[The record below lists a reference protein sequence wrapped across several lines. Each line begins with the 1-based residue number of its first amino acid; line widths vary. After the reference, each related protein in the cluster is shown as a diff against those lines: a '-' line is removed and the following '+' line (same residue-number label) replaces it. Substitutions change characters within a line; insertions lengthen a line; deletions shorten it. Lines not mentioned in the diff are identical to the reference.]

1 MATVFNETIFLKE
14 DSVMEKAIETYGTR
28 LYDYNNLKKGI
39 YGEQQVAYHLS
50 KANMGMFVLR
60 DINLEFGDMTAQI
73 DFVVVTSHH
82 CYFVECKNYNGNIE
96 IDETGN
102 FVLNTNPGKKGGKKG
117 IKSPIGQVQD
127 QLEVFK
133 KIALD
138 NTEKMKNL
146 MNGVRF
152 KDYFKTLVVF
162 TNPENIIKNVKAPS
176 DIKYRVLKV
185 DNLLR
190 QIEYDNRK
198 YEGNRLNKN
207 DMNEI
212 AKFFLDI
219 NKEKDINAKDI
230 RTDMNLDL
238 IKEDSDT
245 SYETNHNNKF
255 IIGCIIALVGIP
267 LLYVILNLILYFL
280 ESLY

>member
-1 MATVFNETIFLKE
+1 MATVFNETIFVKE
-14 DSVMEKAIETYGTR
+14 DSVMEKAIETFGTR
-28 LYDYNNLKKGI
+28 LNDYNNLKKGV

-60 DINLEFGDMTAQI
+60 DVHLEFGDMTAQI
-73 DFVVVTSHH
+73 DFIVVTSHH

-102 FVLNTNPGKKGGKKG
+102 FVLNTNPGKRGGRKG

-138 NTEKMKNL
+138 NTEKMKTL

-152 KDYFKTLVVF
+152 KDYFKTIVVF
-162 TNPENIIKNVKAPS
+162 TNSENIIKNAKAPI

-190 QIEYDNRK
+190 QIEYDNKK

-212 AKFFLDI
+212 AKFFLEI
-219 NKEKDINAKDI
+219 NKEKDINTKDI
-230 RTDMNLDL
+230 KTDMNMDL
-238 IKEDSDT
+238 IQEKGDSN
-245 SYETNHNNKF
+245 EEENHINKF
-255 IIGCIIALVGIP
+255 LSGCAIALVGMFVLYIILNV
-267 LLYVILNLILYFL
+267 LLYIL